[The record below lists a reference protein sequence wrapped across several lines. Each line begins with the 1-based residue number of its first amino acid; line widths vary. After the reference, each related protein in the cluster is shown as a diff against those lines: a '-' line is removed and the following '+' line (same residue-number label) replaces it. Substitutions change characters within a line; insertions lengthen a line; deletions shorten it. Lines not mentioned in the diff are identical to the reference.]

1 MEQTQE
7 TSLRNEINGRFC
19 QAVDFLL
26 KNKIARNKNEIMNR
40 LDLYLGRLSLILGGK
55 ANVATDNLAM
65 LSRVY
70 GISTEWLLLG
80 TGPMVGSS
88 IRSAAENHRQKDAM
102 ADALPLI
109 PLTALAGFNGVD
121 EPGVSLADCTKYLV
135 PEFAEAGADFLI
147 RVQGNSM
154 VPTFQSGD
162 LVACKRVVADAWI
175 DFGDAY
181 VIDGQQ
187 GIMIKRI
194 FNDATNPDKLLCRS
208 DNPEVAPFSIA
219 KSEVRSLSRVLGVV
233 RNL

>member
-7 TSLRNEINGRFC
+7 TSLRNEINNRFC

-80 TGPMVGSS
+80 TGPMVANL
-88 IRSAAENHRQKDAM
+88 RSTDNHRQKDVM

-109 PLTALAGFNGVD
+109 PLNALAGFNGVD

-135 PEFAEAGADFLI
+135 PEFAQAGADFLI

-162 LVACKRVVADAWI
+162 LVACKRVEADAWI

-194 FNDATNPDKLLCRS
+194 FNDATDPDKLLCRS
-208 DNPEVAPFSIA
+208 DNPEVAPFTIA